1 MKTMESLRDG
11 MPARDADRVARQTI
25 EKAGLGKFFLHGLGH
40 GVGLEI
46 HEPPGLSPRSRNVLV
61 EGMVFTV
68 EPGVYVEG
76 VGGVRLESLVY
87 LGRDGPE
94 ILSKMPKK
102 LITAD

>member
-1 MKTMESLRDG
+1 MEAKEADAI
-11 MPARDADRVARQTI
+11 ARRII
-25 EKAGLGKFFLHGLGH
+25 EKAGFGKYFLHSLGH

-46 HEPPGLSPRSRNVLV
+46 HEPPVLSARSRSILT

-68 EPGVYVEG
+68 EPGVYIEG

-94 ILSKMPKK
+94 ILSHMSKD
-102 LITAD
+102 LISAA